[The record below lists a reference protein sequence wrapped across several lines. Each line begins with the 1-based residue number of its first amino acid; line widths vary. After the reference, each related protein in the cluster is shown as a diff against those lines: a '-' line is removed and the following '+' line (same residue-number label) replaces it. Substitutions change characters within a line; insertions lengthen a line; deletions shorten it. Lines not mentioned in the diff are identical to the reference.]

1 MYLGYFFLV
10 ETWVP
15 VFAILRIRVKR
26 RLTDLLLSIFIAR
39 GDGEGSK
46 KGFVALMHPIE
57 KTHGHISPAS
67 SS

>member
-1 MYLGYFFLV
+1 M
-10 ETWVP
+10 
-15 VFAILRIRVKR
+15 KR
-26 RLTDLLLSIFIAR
+26 RLSDLLLPIFTAR